1 MSDPDG
7 DRKSLEPERRVAIR
21 AVRACVIV
29 AAFGALAASGASA
42 AQNPF
47 ADLIGSGNSRRFAQE
62 DEQISEKTGEA
73 RAYEIH
79 YTKWQPATPNG
90 KVIVYNHGFQ
100 SHRGWFYA
108 TANEFAGQGYAVY
121 AFDRI
126 GSGESSGGMAI
137 DNGEVVDV
145 RGHVRDW
152 KLFLESV
159 DLMLDVAVEENPGA
173 ELILWGNSYGAK
185 VVTAYLYERGDR
197 PAARDISAAVLTT
210 PGNYRNKDGMPL
222 PFSRVRL
229 VSSGGLRK
237 FPVPMVERNG
247 DNGASWFVAPGP
259 WFDRIREHDLAR
271 HFPFAHDQAGAGGT
285 RQHDSQHRG
294 FGLRRVEQRRRV
306 GEHRAQRARG
316 EHGSQ
321 LCHERVVALDLL
333 TAVGR
338 GLDVANLDLGNRQ
351 TIAVGQRLGV
361 FSQRLAV
368 EQGPVGRSQIANRGL
383 AVVDANHRVPPRHPT
398 AGERNRA
405 MCIAAE
411 VDLGQLQD
419 VLGLVALG
427 SQDQKRRGIDRSVG
441 LQARLNFAPEN
452 MAKST

>member
-229 VSSGGLRK
+229 VSSGGLRE

-259 WFDRIREHDLAR
+259 WFDRIRDDELSLREVTRSYYMETNQLDKATNGRSKRTKLGVSAFYLMVRDDVMMNNDKMQKDIEEHASDSV
-271 HFPFAHDQAGAGGT
+271 FKYYAGGPENKHFLLFT
-285 RQHDSQHRG
+285 EDREEAIADILAFLDGRLEKVKGAQ
-294 FGLRRVEQRRRV
+294 RV
-306 GEHRAQRARG
+306 GE
-316 EHGSQ
+316 GSPYN
-321 LCHERVVALDLL
+321 D
-333 TAVGR
+333 
-338 GLDVANLDLGNRQ
+338 
-351 TIAVGQRLGV
+351 
-361 FSQRLAV
+361 
-368 EQGPVGRSQIANRGL
+368 
-383 AVVDANHRVPPRHPT
+383 
-398 AGERNRA
+398 
-405 MCIAAE
+405 
-411 VDLGQLQD
+411 
-419 VLGLVALG
+419 
-427 SQDQKRRGIDRSVG
+427 
-441 LQARLNFAPEN
+441 
-452 MAKST
+452 